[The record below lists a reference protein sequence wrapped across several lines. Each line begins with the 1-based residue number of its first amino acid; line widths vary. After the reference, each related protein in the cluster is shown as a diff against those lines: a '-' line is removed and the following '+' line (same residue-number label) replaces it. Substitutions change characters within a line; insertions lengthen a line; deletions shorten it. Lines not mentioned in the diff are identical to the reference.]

1 MNQYKTLFEQQ
12 SYRDALEYYLASLD
26 NQALAVWDYVILTA
40 SNDDQAKEYQV
51 QIEYRLK
58 NQQIPNRTHYAVI
71 PDLNGQRVGSGGAT
85 LSCIKYVAEREENSC
100 HSFRRRQ

>member
-40 SNDDQAKEYQV
+40 SNDDQAKAYQV
-51 QIEYRLK
+51 QISTDLK
-58 NQQIPNRTHYAVI
+58 ISKFQIELTMRWFRT
-71 PDLNGQRVGSGGAT
+71 
-85 LSCIKYVAEREENSC
+85 
-100 HSFRRRQ
+100 

>member
-40 SNDDQAKEYQV
+40 SNDDQAKAYQV

-71 PDLNGQRVGSGGAT
+71 PDLNGQRPPGE
-85 LSCIKYVAEREENSC
+85 YVRKNETQRNWRGPAQAVE
-100 HSFRRRQ
+100 HVV

>member
-40 SNDDQAKEYQV
+40 SNVTRQKHIRCRLSTDLKISKF
-51 QIEYRLK
+51 QIELTMR
-58 NQQIPNRTHYAVI
+58 
-71 PDLNGQRVGSGGAT
+71 
-85 LSCIKYVAEREENSC
+85 
-100 HSFRRRQ
+100 